1 MINFSYLK
9 SMKIIKV
16 STDETN
22 GKNINF
28 SDLKIVISVPTHKR
42 KIVKSLQRKSL
53 FIGGIELLINPNL

>member
-1 MINFSYLK
+1 
-9 SMKIIKV
+9 MKIIKV